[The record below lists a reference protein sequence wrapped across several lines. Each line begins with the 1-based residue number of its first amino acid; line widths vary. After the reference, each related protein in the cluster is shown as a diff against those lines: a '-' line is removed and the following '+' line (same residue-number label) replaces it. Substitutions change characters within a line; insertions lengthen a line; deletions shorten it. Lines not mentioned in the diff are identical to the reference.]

1 MLYYIA
7 VSVLVVLLIA
17 FAIHFVNF
25 QKTRCRYSESGS
37 DGHDWGFW
45 EKDWEKMIQYRECD
59 CCHLTEV
66 RRLDGKQK

>member
-37 DGHDWGFW
+37 DSHDWDFW
-45 EKDWEKMIQYRECD
+45 QWDWDKMIQYRECR
-59 CCHLTEV
+59 CCHFLDV
-66 RRLDGKQK
+66 RSIDGKTK